1 MAPVVTNDADSLVD
15 ASYDL
20 LHSEDSEEKSVEVVS
35 EEDSSMTFDYDSCK
49 QDNVLDRVLDV
60 TTDRVSFRE
69 TYALLEMEA
78 VKKFHPPQ
86 LIQIDGLPDIWE
98 SPNLNR
104 RNYK

>member
-1 MAPVVTNDADSLVD
+1 
-15 ASYDL
+15 
-20 LHSEDSEEKSVEVVS
+20 
-35 EEDSSMTFDYDSCK
+35 
-49 QDNVLDRVLDV
+49 VLDRVLDV
-60 TTDRVSFRE
+60 TTDRASFKE

>member
-1 MAPVVTNDADSLVD
+1 
-15 ASYDL
+15 
-20 LHSEDSEEKSVEVVS
+20 
-35 EEDSSMTFDYDSCK
+35 MTFDYDAYK
-49 QDNVLDRVLDV
+49 QDIILDRVVPDV

-69 TYALLEMEA
+69 TFALLEMEA